1 MSSTSVDAAD
11 DAGDEGRTTNEA
23 SVKSW
28 KKGKAK
34 ISIRKLLTPKDGG
47 AIISELGK
55 TLLDRTKDKKGYG
68 DGFAQAISSR
78 IMVVAKMG
86 KKLLSQP
93 STEVLGQSIENDI
106 RQASSNSLQD
116 RATGICLC
124 YGDHCLIVLECE
136 TDFFNRAMSIIEGY
150 HTNGWLKKSSKVLLS
165 SDTSTPQ
172 FSSYSYKLLTNSTT
186 QHDFTTQD
194 ELPQVAA
201 ECVAM
206 VAKLG
211 DVSANDVQ
219 NNPDLISAEGLIQF
233 LVKQRDLET
242 FLEHQKRQLAH
253 SDFVLEGEV
262 TWPVA
267 ERYYPY
273 D

>member
-1 MSSTSVDAAD
+1 VQ
-11 DAGDEGRTTNEA
+11 
-23 SVKSW
+23 
-28 KKGKAK
+28 
-34 ISIRKLLTPKDGG
+34 
-47 AIISELGK
+47 LGK
-55 TLLDRTKDKKGYG
+55 TLLERTKDKKGYG
-68 DGFAQAISSR
+68 TGFAMSISNR
-78 IMVVAKMG
+78 IVVVAELG
-86 KKLLSQP
+86 KKLLGQP
-93 STEVLGQSIENDI
+93 STEVLGESIENDI
-106 RQASSNSLQD
+106 RRLSSNSLQE

-124 YGDHCLIVLECE
+124 YAEHCLIVLECE
-136 TDFFNRAMSIIEGY
+136 TDFFNAVLGIVEGY

-165 SDTSTPQ
+165 ADSSSSQ
-172 FSSYSYKLLTNSTT
+172 FSSFSYKLLSNSTT

-201 ECVAM
+201 EYVAM

-211 DVSANDVQ
+211 NVSANEVQ

-233 LVKQRDLET
+233 LVRQKELET
-242 FLEHQKRQLAH
+242 FLEHQRRQLAH

-262 TWPVA
+262 TWPVT